1 MTQYF
6 ALDQSSLPNI
16 DYDGWVANKTST
28 IVVRE
33 VAEGAITLLK
43 NSNVSG
49 LGLPVQNVR
58 DVARESFTQSKNA
71 RLRD

>member
-16 DYDGWVANKTST
+16 DYDRWVANKTST